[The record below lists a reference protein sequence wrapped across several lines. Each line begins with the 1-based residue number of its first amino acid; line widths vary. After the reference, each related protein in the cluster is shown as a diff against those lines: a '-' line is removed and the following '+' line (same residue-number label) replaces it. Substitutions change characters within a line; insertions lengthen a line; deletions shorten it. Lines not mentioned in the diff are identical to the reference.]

1 MSLAGALLFLLALA
15 ICSLLV
21 LAPLRT
27 RRGVDRSDSKRS
39 QERERLL
46 QRYEAALAALRD
58 LDEERLTGKID
69 DDDHALEREAL
80 LQQGEELLTAL
91 DALEEDRRA

>member
-1 MSLAGALLFLLALA
+1 MSLAGALFFLLALA
-15 ICSLLV
+15 VCSLLA

-27 RRGVDRSDSKRS
+27 RPVNDRSDGKRS
-39 QERERLL
+39 QERERLR
-46 QRYEAALAALRD
+46 QRYEAALMALRE

-80 LQQGEELLTAL
+80 LQQGEALLAEL
-91 DALEEDRRA
+91 DALEEGRPE

>member
-15 ICSLLV
+15 FCSLLV

-27 RRGVDRSDSKRS
+27 RRGTEQSDSSGS
-39 QERERLL
+39 QERERLR
-46 QRYEAALAALRD
+46 QRYEAALTALRD

-80 LQQGEELLTAL
+80 LQQGEALLAEL
-91 DALEEDRRA
+91 DALEEDGRA

>member
-1 MSLAGALLFLLALA
+1 MSLAGALFFLLALA
-15 ICSLLV
+15 VCSLLA

-27 RRGVDRSDSKRS
+27 RRGVDRSDSTRS
-39 QERERLL
+39 QDRERLR

-69 DDDHALEREAL
+69 HDDHALEREAL
-80 LQQGEELLTAL
+80 LQQGEELLAEL
-91 DALEEDRRA
+91 DALEEDGRA